1 MNISNEDCHTEVS
14 LEKQATWR
22 RCQTRAKTQPFPSA
36 GKTQPFPSAG
46 KTQQLV
52 NPENIQPALGTTRKY
67 NSCLARENAKRQ
79 IVPG

>member
-1 MNISNEDCHTEVS
+1 MSISNEDCHTEVS

-22 RCQTRAKTQPFPSA
+22 RFQTRA
-36 GKTQPFPSAG
+36 KTQPFPSAG

-52 NPENIQPALGTTRKY
+52 NPENIQPALGTTRKC